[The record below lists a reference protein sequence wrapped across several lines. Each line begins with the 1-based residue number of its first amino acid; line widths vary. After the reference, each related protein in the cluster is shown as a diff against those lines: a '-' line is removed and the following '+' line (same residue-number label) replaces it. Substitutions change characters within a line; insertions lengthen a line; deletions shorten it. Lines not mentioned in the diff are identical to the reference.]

1 MLVQHNKGDTMPT
14 DKKLEQQVEKLTS
27 QVNNLT
33 NSNSQLLDEVET
45 LKSNYSRLVED
56 ISARFE
62 TVHEKIFR

>member
-1 MLVQHNKGDTMPT
+1 MSTNKN
-14 DKKLEQQVEKLTS
+14 LEQQVEKLTGR
-27 QVNNLT
+27 VNNLT
-33 NSNSQLLDEVET
+33 NSNSRLLDEVET

>member
-33 NSNSQLLDEVET
+33 NSNSQLLDEVAV
-45 LKSNYSRLVED
+45 LKNNYNRLVED
-56 ISARFE
+56 IGARLE
-62 TVHEKIFR
+62 VVHEKIFR